1 MSTTFADQPAPE
13 QRHLAAVGGRHAAT
27 TRPAP
32 RPVPAPADKPAL
44 TRAAGLRLDQAEL
57 FLLSL
62 DNEMLTADSLRAA
75 YLLGLAEVHL
85 AGMIELVR
93 AVIA

>member
-1 MSTTFADQPAPE
+1 MSDTITRLRLAQPADPPL
-13 QRHLAAVGGRHAAT
+13 RPPLGR
-27 TRPAP
+27 
-32 RPVPAPADKPAL
+32 
-44 TRAAGLRLDQAEL
+44 AGALRLDQAEL

-85 AGMIELVR
+85 ADLIELIR
-93 AVIA
+93 AVSA